1 MKFSHGEYFDM
12 LRLYEAYSDKA
23 KGKDVVREAACA
35 WLKQEFNAVG
45 NGKPLYNYQRW
56 YMLGEEKQK
65 LTIGGIF
72 PITGDKFNAPE
83 LLPGELLQVLVDWV
97 LLTWIWDVPPSCLGS
112 R

>member
-12 LRLYEAYSDKA
+12 LRLYEAYSAKA
-23 KGKDVVREAACA
+23 KAKDVVREAACA

-65 LTIGGIF
+65 LIIGGIF
-72 PITGDKFNAPE
+72 PITGAKFNAPE
-83 LLPGELLQVLVDWV
+83 LLPGELDYHVYVGHQVVEK
-97 LLTWIWDVPPSCLGS
+97 I
-112 R
+112 